1 MSWSNKYTYDKDG
14 NRIEKTK
21 YEPQIVR
28 EGYFF
33 RDLKNDEYL
42 DFLHNQWIEELRWKK
57 RKI

>member
-14 NRIEKTK
+14 NRIKETK
-21 YEPQIVR
+21 YEPHIER

-33 RDLKNDEYL
+33 NNIKHDEYL

>member
-21 YEPQIVR
+21 YELQIVR

>member
-21 YEPQIVR
+21 YEPHIVR